1 MVETDRRQ
9 SDIGDHEDKHENHDN
24 HADDHQDNYDEMM
37 MITTIS
43 FKKLL

>member
-1 MVETDRRQ
+1 METDQRQ
-9 SDIGDHEDKHENHDN
+9 SDLCDHDDKHENHDN
-24 HADDHQDNYDEMM
+24 HADDHQDNYDEVM

>member
-1 MVETDRRQ
+1 METDRRQ
-9 SDIGDHEDKHENHDN
+9 SDLGDHDDKHENHDN
-24 HADDHQDNYDEMM
+24 HADDHQDNYDEVM

>member
-1 MVETDRRQ
+1 METDQRQ
-9 SDIGDHEDKHENHDN
+9 SDLGDDDDKHENHDN
-24 HADDHQDNYDEMM
+24 HADDHQDNYDEVM